1 MNKVLILLM
10 ALLAFA
16 SADFLRTHDYW
27 YTAQKAL
34 VKTGAPLSDLAW
46 NYCDLKCLYLE
57 RYYTTYDFAFI
68 TFNAGTFK
76 PNFGACYVVKT
87 DAAGAKT
94 YALWNT
100 VATNT
105 WYDAN
110 CGKET
115 EDYYALSTGTS
126 PKYKVEQIEGEG
138 KGVEVIYWLTYPQK
152 SFWS

>member
-1 MNKVLILLM
+1 MNKILIV
-10 ALLAFA
+10 LLALVAAA
-16 SADFLRTHDYW
+16 SCSFLRTTHDYW
-27 YTAQKAL
+27 YTAQKGL
-34 VKTGAPLSDLAW
+34 VKTGAPLADIAW

-57 RYYTTYDFAFI
+57 RYYSTYDFAFI

-76 PNFGACYVVKT
+76 PNFGACYIIKT

-105 WYDAN
+105 WYDNN

-115 EDYYALSTGTS
+115 EDYYALSQGANA
-126 PKYKVEQIEGEG
+126 KYKVESIEGEG
-138 KGVEVIYWLTYPQK
+138 KGVEVTY
-152 SFWS
+152 

>member
-1 MNKVLILLM
+1 MSKVLILLL

-16 SADFLRTHDYW
+16 SASFLRTHDYW
-27 YTAQKAL
+27 YTAQKSL
-34 VKTGAPLSDLAW
+34 VKTGAPFSDIAW

-57 RYYTTYDFAFI
+57 RYYTTADFAFI

-76 PNFGACYVVKT
+76 PNFGACYVIKT
-87 DAAGAKT
+87 DSNGAKT

-105 WYDAN
+105 WYDTN

-115 EDYYALSTGTS
+115 EDYYAFSTGAS

-138 KGVEVIYWLTYPQK
+138 KGVEVTY
-152 SFWS
+152 